1 MVSVATSFYQ
11 SSANHVSFYLLF
23 NLRNLLYLIVGS
35 FDSLQFQQ
43 KKEAPYTGS
52 FLFWLGWRDSNPRD
66 AGVKVLCLTAWR
78 QPKIHCHNRQKIKIW
93 KRGLSISLKG
103 LFLLGW
109 VMRVELMISRATICR
124 PNQLGHT
131 HHMARQEG
139 LEPPTYCLEGS
150 CSIQLSYWRRS
161 WSG

>member
-1 MVSVATSFYQ
+1 MRPG
-11 SSANHVSFYLLF
+11 SAW
-23 NLRNLLYLIVGS
+23 
-35 FDSLQFQQ
+35 
-43 KKEAPYTGS
+43 
-52 FLFWLGWRDSNPRD
+52 WLGWRDSNPRD

-109 VMRVELMISRATICR
+109 VMRVELMISRATIWR

-150 CSIQLSYWRRS
+150 CSIQLSYWRIFMERVMGIEPTRPAWKAGILPLNYTRILHEGS
-161 WSG
+161 KSNLTAFPRE